1 MPLKPRKAGYGV
13 AQLAKPIGQRL
24 HLRGVLGAFVLDL
37 LARDPCCSFSN
48 CGSVEQ

>member
-24 HLRGVLGAFVLDL
+24 DLRGVLGAFALDL
-37 LARDPCCSFSN
+37 LARDLCRSFSKR
-48 CGSVEQ
+48 GSVEQ